1 MIRQRTLFYK
11 PIPPITEDRRKD
23 NRPPRPM
30 DERRRRPVKAG
41 AIDVHFSNRTVTSF
55 GGYVALKPF
64 TDQLRLRQR
73 FARSIRIKKEQGF
86 TIPELGCWFVDTKL
100 LGVERLTH
108 IDALCRDPLL
118 SAMNG
123 LDTMPAGVTE
133 ERYLRRFKAPHNAA
147 FEGLNTGVLTWL
159 SRRALTARQRRVIFD
174 YDTTTMAVY
183 GKQEGA
189 NRGRSFRKKDKPGFQ
204 PKFAFIG
211 GLDVMVHQRLYP
223 LSQGLASDFRTFH
236 AETRARLPEGMWPWA
251 VRGDTAIFSDK
262 NIRLFE
268 REKLVYGISA
278 PMNAPL
284 RRRVETIPEDA
295 WLEGLDERDRR
306 YSVARIR
313 YRPKTWSGPE
323 RTFIISRRLK
333 DRPTRDLFGV
343 ERYDYFAYITNYR
356 VPLVDQ
362 YRFSVE
368 RCSLERCVKES
379 KLGFA
384 LDHLPCGEFDANQAY
399 LHHVQL
405 AYNIAIA
412 WKLIHLPRTRGVNR
426 WTVATIRRWLWCV
439 PGTFRRRGDR
449 WSLSLAAY
457 WPSDKA
463 DVLRHALGRLLRSPP
478 DTG

>member
-11 PIPPITEDRRKD
+11 PIPQITEDRRKH

-30 DERRRRPVKAG
+30 HERRRRPVRAE
-41 AIDVHFSNRTVTSF
+41 AIDVRFNNHTVTAF
-55 GGYVALKPF
+55 GGYVALKAF

-108 IDALCRDPLL
+108 IDVVRGDPLL

-123 LDTMPAGVTE
+123 FDAMPAGVTE
-133 ERYLRRFKAPHNAA
+133 ERYLRRFGARHNAA
-147 FEGLNTGVLTWL
+147 FEGLNTGVVTWL
-159 SRRALTARQRRVIFD
+159 SRRALTARQRRVIVD
-174 YDTTTMAVY
+174 YDTSTMAVY

-189 NRGRSFRKKDKPGFQ
+189 DRGRSFRKKDKPGFQ

-223 LSQGLASDFRTFH
+223 LSQGLASGFRAFH
-236 AETRARLPEGMWPWA
+236 AETRARLPEGMWLWA
-251 VRGDTAIFSDK
+251 VRGDTALFSEE
-262 NIRLFE
+262 NILLFE

-295 WLEGLDERDRR
+295 WLEGIDERGRP

-313 YRPKTWSGPE
+313 YRPTTWSGPE

-333 DRPTRDLFGV
+333 DRPSRDLFGV

-356 VPLVDQ
+356 VPLADQ
-362 YRFSVE
+362 YFFCVE

-384 LDHLPCGEFDANQAY
+384 LDHLPCREFEANQAY

-412 WKLIHLPRTRGVNR
+412 WKLMYLPRTGGANR
-426 WTVATIRRWLWCV
+426 WTVATMRRVLWCV

-449 WSLSLAAY
+449 WTLSLAAY

-463 DVLRHALGRLLRSPP
+463 DLLRHVLQRLLRSPP
-478 DTG
+478 GSG